1 MFFSSNLTEYDQC
14 FAYFGCLLFEYAEF
28 SFSLPSPLSAPS
40 HLCALSSLSTLHY
53 AFGFSIKWKHN
64 SLLIWN
70 SINWMIC
77 IMHCVPIRFM
87 ELKALIHNCLLK
99 LQHFQCRPPAISL
112 IYKFNVIYV
121 LFWRFAIEEKAMIRV
136 WVVIHSLTPSCL
148 GFGNKVY
155 YQFAIKWQSGVYSL
169 EVIYPP
175 RPHIIR
181 VARERVNLFGT
192 CHVLL
197 KRYLINMQISW

>member
-1 MFFSSNLTEYDQC
+1 MFCIFWMSVIWIC
-14 FAYFGCLLFEYAEF
+14 WIFIF
-28 SFSLPSPLSAPS
+28 SAPS
-40 HLCALSSLSTLHY
+40 LLCALSPLSTLHY
-53 AFGFSIKWKHN
+53 AFGLSITWKHN

-99 LQHFQCRPPAISL
+99 LQHFQCRPTAISL
-112 IYKFNVIYV
+112 IYTFNVIYV

-181 VARERVNLFGT
+181 VARERVRTRVNLFGT